1 MCKNNIQ
8 PFCEITVLAVL
19 SRTTANHYL
28 DMVAVCELYY
38 AILISNDDSMTIL
51 DHMYLI
57 NTIEFADGGKIRF
70 NAPDFRLGG
79 TMYGDRTIEG
89 NGTVVFEDIGN
100 NLKAVCILGTFEK
113 TGFFGRGK
121 TGNKTD
127 FTGVM
132 YQMNPKKITL
142 TQFGKH
148 QDLPTNLSKLP
159 DLKTKV
165 ADF

>member
-1 MCKNNIQ
+1 MHGYYEFIGKMGKNSLTSGLRG
-8 PFCEITVLAVL
+8 P
-19 SRTTANHYL
+19 
-28 DMVAVCELYY
+28 
-38 AILISNDDSMTIL
+38 
-51 DHMYLI
+51 

-121 TGNKTD
+121 SGNKTD

-132 YQMNPKKITL
+132 YQINPKKSTP

-159 DLKTKV
+159 DMKAKL
-165 ADF
+165 ADFSGNYLQNIVINGKTYWDFDTNEITRQIP